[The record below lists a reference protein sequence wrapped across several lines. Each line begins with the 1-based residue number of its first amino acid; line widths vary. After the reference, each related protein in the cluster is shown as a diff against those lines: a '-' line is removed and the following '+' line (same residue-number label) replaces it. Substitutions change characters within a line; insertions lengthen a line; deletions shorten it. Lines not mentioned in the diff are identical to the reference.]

1 MRIVIVDDEPLARS
15 RLRQVLGGEA
25 GVEVVAECSD
35 VREARA
41 ALERHRPDA
50 VFMDIEMP
58 GESGLTFA
66 RELEAAGHPVV
77 IVTAHEQ
84 YAVEAFDVA
93 PVDYVVKPPE
103 PARCRRALQRVARV
117 MEARSGAPR
126 SSRYLDRLFV
136 KSGDR
141 LVHVRVRDVEAI
153 EALGNY
159 VKVRAGGKSYVLR
172 ASLSALESRLDPTVF
187 VRTHRSHIV
196 NLTRI
201 RELVAVSHGDYQ
213 IILEQ
218 GATAPLSRVYREKL
232 GFFVLSAAQ
241 DGQEAIPA

>member
-15 RLRQVLGGEA
+15 RLRQILTGEA
-25 GVEVVAECSD
+25 GVDVVAECGD
-35 VREARA
+35 AKEARA
-41 ALERHRPDA
+41 AIEKHRPDA
-50 VFMDIEMP
+50 VFLDIEMP
-58 GESGLTFA
+58 GESGLSLA
-66 RELEAAGHPVV
+66 RELESAGHPVV

-84 YAVEAFDVA
+84 YALEAFDVA
-93 PVDYVVKPPE
+93 PVDYVLKPPE
-103 PARCRRALQRVARV
+103 AARCRRAISRVARV
-117 MEARSGAPR
+117 LDARGGSGR
-126 SSRYLDRLFV
+126 TNRYLDRLFV

-141 LVHVRVRDVEAI
+141 LVHVRVRDVDTL

-159 VKVRAGGKSYVLR
+159 VKVRAGGKAFVLR
-172 ASLSALESRLDPTVF
+172 ASLSALESRLDPAVF

-241 DGQEAIPA
+241 DGPEAIPA

>member
-15 RLRQVLGGEA
+15 RLKQVLAGEP
-25 GVEVVAECSD
+25 GVDVVAECGD

-41 ALERHRPDA
+41 ALERFRADA

-84 YAVEAFDVA
+84 YALEAFDVA

-103 PARCRRALQRVARV
+103 AARCRRALQRLARV
-117 MEARSGAPR
+117 IEARSGAAR
-126 SSRYLDRLFV
+126 SPRYLDRLFV

-141 LVHVRVRDVEAI
+141 LVHVRVRDVDAI

-159 VKVRAGGKSYVLR
+159 VKVRAAGKAYVLR
-172 ASLSALESRLDPTVF
+172 ASLSALESRLDPAVF

-213 IILEQ
+213 VILEQ